1 MKKALE
7 QLERKVE
14 AEGVTDANLK
24 AFWRLVTRAKMQ
36 KEISDDELKRIIEL
50 RDKIFE
56 KKYPRFLSLWQGLA
70 LTGIGAISGAFLVLY
85 ALQSVNVFVFLVAS
99 LLLLAGMHPWGHWI
113 AGKLVGVN
121 YEYFYL
127 NGPAK
132 FQPCLKIDYR
142 DYLKVS
148 FDSRM
153 IVHAS
158 GALATLLGA
167 FVLLI
172 AAFMTNSFEI
182 RGIATVAV
190 VVVIATGAVS
200 FAGLAS
206 GDLKRARRE
215 GRLKKLYLKRNIRFG

>member
-14 AEGVTDANLK
+14 TEGATDANLK
-24 AFWRLVTRAKMQ
+24 AFWRVVTLAKKQ
-36 KEISDDELKRIIEL
+36 KQITDDELKRIIEL

-56 KKYPRFLSLWQGLA
+56 KKYPPFLSLEQGLT
-70 LTGIGAISGAFLVLY
+70 LTAISAIFGTFLVLY
-85 ALQSVNVFVFLVAS
+85 ALQSVNIFVFLVAS
-99 LLLLAGMHPWGHWI
+99 LLLLAGTHPWGHWI
-113 AGKLVGVN
+113 AGKLVGVS

-127 NGPAK
+127 DGPAK
-132 FQPCLKIDYR
+132 FEPCLKINYR
-142 DYLKVS
+142 NYLRVS

-158 GALATLLGA
+158 GALATVLTA

-172 AAFMTNSFEI
+172 TAFTINSFEI
-182 RGIATVAV
+182 RGIST
-190 VVVIATGAVS
+190 VVIVLVVATEAVS
-200 FAGLAS
+200 FAGFAT

-215 GRLKKLYLKRNIRFG
+215 GRSKKLSMR